1 MTLKVVMRLSYLL
14 IYFLSNLVFADK
26 IEVNSIKIE
35 GNSVIEDETILSYIP
50 FKSDSNL
57 SEEKQNQI
65 IDSLYSTGFFNDI
78 LLIIEDNILYVRVKE
93 RPVISDIIFDGEK
106 SISEEELNAALSSV
120 KISEGQIFND
130 ILFNSALK
138 ELKNQYLNKG
148 YYSIVIEH
156 TIEELDRNR
165 VQINFKIQEG
175 KITKIS
181 KINILGIKTQNPRK
195 ILKLL
200 KLKAT
205 NFWSWYTKSDRY
217 SKIILE
223 SDIEKIKDFYLQ
235 RGYVDVKINS
245 TQVLISENK
254 NDIEISINLTEG
266 DLFRFGNYMISEQNI
281 VKNDSLEKSVMFYK
295 GQFFSRKNYWIL
307 LIKW

>member
-1 MTLKVVMRLSYLL
+1 MKLFYLL
-14 IYFLSNLVFADK
+14 IYFSSNLVFSQN

-50 FKSDSNL
+50 FKSEANL

-65 IDSLYSTGFFNDI
+65 IESLYSTGFFNDI
-78 LLIIEDNILYVRVKE
+78 LLIIEDDVLFIRVKE
-93 RPVISDIIFDGEK
+93 RPVISGIIFDGEK
-106 SISEEELNAALSSV
+106 SFSEEELNVALSSV

-130 ILFNSALK
+130 ITFNSAVK

-156 TIEELDRNR
+156 SIEELDRNR

-181 KINILGIKTQNPRK
+181 KINILGVKTQNPKK
-195 ILKLL
+195 ILKIL

-223 SDIEKIKDFYLQ
+223 SDLEKIKDFYLQ

-245 TQVLISENK
+245 TQVLISEDK
-254 NDIEISINLTEG
+254 NNIEISINLSEG
-266 DLFRFGNYMISEQNI
+266 DLFKFGNYLISEQQT
-281 VKNDSLEKSVMFYK
+281 L
-295 GQFFSRKNYWIL
+295 
-307 LIKW
+307 

>member
-1 MTLKVVMRLSYLL
+1 MTSKGCYEFILFTNF
-14 IYFLSNLVFADK
+14 FLSNLSFAEN
-26 IEVNSIKIE
+26 IEVNSIQIE

-50 FKSDSNL
+50 FKSETNL
-57 SEEKQNQI
+57 SEDKQNQI
-65 IDSLYSTGFFNDI
+65 IESLYSTGFFNDI

-93 RPVISDIIFDGEK
+93 RPVISSINFDGEK

-130 ILFNSALK
+130 ITFNSAVK

-148 YYSIVIEH
+148 FYSIVIEH

-195 ILKLL
+195 ILKSLKSKSNKLL
-200 KLKAT
+200 
-205 NFWSWYTKSDRY
+205 
-217 SKIILE
+217 
-223 SDIEKIKDFYLQ
+223 
-235 RGYVDVKINS
+235 
-245 TQVLISENK
+245 VL
-254 NDIEISINLTEG
+254 
-266 DLFRFGNYMISEQNI
+266 
-281 VKNDSLEKSVMFYK
+281 VYK
-295 GQFFSRKNYWIL
+295 K
-307 LIKW
+307 